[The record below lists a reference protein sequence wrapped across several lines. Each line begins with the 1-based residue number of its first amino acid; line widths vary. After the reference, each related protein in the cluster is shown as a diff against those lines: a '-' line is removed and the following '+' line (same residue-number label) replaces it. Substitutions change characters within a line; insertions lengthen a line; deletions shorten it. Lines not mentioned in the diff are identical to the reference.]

1 MAKNKNKNDRQTNL
15 SNAKLETNK
24 KCFLKDGVLEY
35 YGSLTVGE
43 LANALKIQAS
53 DIIKKY
59 FLKGIIYTI
68 NSNLDDEIIGEICI
82 DNNIDFK
89 KMVENEANALS
100 SILNLKDDPKELKE
114 RPPVVTVMGH
124 VDHGKTTLI
133 DTIRNSRLTEA
144 EFGGISQEIG
154 AYQKQCHGKL
164 ITFIDTPGHEAFTE
178 MRSRGASVTDIVVL
192 VVAADD
198 GVMPQTIEAIDHA
211 KAASV
216 PIIVAIN
223 KIDVPG
229 ANPEKVISELM
240 KYDIIPEKYGGSNI
254 FCEISAKKNIGIDNL
269 LENILLEAEML
280 ELKAN
285 PNRYAYGTVL
295 EAKLDKGEG
304 PKATF
309 LISNGTL
316 KVGDY
321 VVVGSTY
328 GKIRR
333 MTNDLNQIVTEAIPS
348 MPVSVIGI
356 NEVPQA
362 GDHFFALDNEKLAK
376 EIANDRKLRLE
387 EESRKSNNVSTLD
400 ELYDKVKEGE
410 LKNINIVLKA
420 NSTGS
425 VEAVKNAILKLNV
438 EGTKINIIR
447 ASAGAITESDVL
459 LANASHALIYGFNVR
474 PDSNVRNKAIEEKV
488 EIRLHRIIYALIEEL
503 ESMLKGMRAKK
514 EIEQYLGQAEVRQVF
529 KASKIGTIAGC
540 YVVDGEITST
550 SLLRVLRD
558 GEEVYNGKINGLKR
572 FKDDV
577 KEVKSGFECGISILN
592 FNDIHEGDIIEA
604 YKMVE
609 EEDNGRQN

>member
-1 MAKNKNKNDRQTNL
+1 
-15 SNAKLETNK
+15 
-24 KCFLKDGVLEY
+24 
-35 YGSLTVGE
+35 
-43 LANALKIQAS
+43 
-53 DIIKKY
+53 
-59 FLKGIIYTI
+59 
-68 NSNLDDEIIGEICI
+68 
-82 DNNIDFK
+82 
-89 KMVENEANALS
+89 
-100 SILNLKDDPKELKE
+100 
-114 RPPVVTVMGH
+114 
-124 VDHGKTTLI
+124 
-133 DTIRNSRLTEA
+133 
-144 EFGGISQEIG
+144 
-154 AYQKQCHGKL
+154 
-164 ITFIDTPGHEAFTE
+164 
-178 MRSRGASVTDIVVL
+178 
-192 VVAADD
+192 
-198 GVMPQTIEAIDHA
+198 
-211 KAASV
+211 
-216 PIIVAIN
+216 
-223 KIDVPG
+223 
-229 ANPEKVISELM
+229 
-240 KYDIIPEKYGGSNI
+240 
-254 FCEISAKKNIGIDNL
+254 
-269 LENILLEAEML
+269 
-280 ELKAN
+280 
-285 PNRYAYGTVL
+285 
-295 EAKLDKGEG
+295 
-304 PKATF
+304 
-309 LISNGTL
+309 
-316 KVGDY
+316 
-321 VVVGSTY
+321 
-328 GKIRR
+328 

>member
-15 SNAKLETNK
+15 SNTKLETNK

-333 MTNDLNQIVTEAIPS
+333 MTNDLNQIVSEAIPS